1 MDPSLKLTSSRVSAN
16 DYEEVF
22 DYLYK
27 SRMTDGLPVVPP
39 TEDRVAR
46 MVAGSGRDPREL
58 IGKIPPALGDATVE
72 KIAVNAVM
80 AGCLPEY
87 MPVIIAAVE
96 GMVEEAFD
104 LYGLQTTTNPGT
116 VGLIINGPIRKRLD
130 VNCESGCMGP
140 GWRAN
145 STIGRAIRLI
155 LLNIGGATVP
165 DVSKTTQAFPG
176 RFSFCFGENEEESPW
191 EPLHVERGFKPE
203 QSCVTV
209 IAPHGTLNM
218 TFGDRLVATEGL
230 PLMAAT
236 INDPATNHYSLFTGE
251 PLIVFNP
258 IHARELNAAGYGKR
272 ELKRYFWERCRWPVD
287 KLSSLARERRL
298 KKPHLIFDGMAP
310 MVPSPEYY
318 MIVVAGGHG
327 GLHTTFVPSFGE
339 PSAITKVIREP

>member
-1 MDPSLKLTSSRVSAN
+1 MSLTSSRVTA
-16 DYEEVF
+16 DGYEEAF
-22 DYLYK
+22 DYFYTQG
-27 SRMTDGLPVVPP
+27 MTDGLPIVPP
-39 TEDRVAR
+39 TEERVAR
-46 MVAGSGRDPREL
+46 MVAGSGRASADL
-58 IGKIPPALGDATVE
+58 VAKIPPHMGDATVE

-96 GMVEEAFD
+96 AMMEERFE
-104 LYGLQTTTNPGT
+104 LPGVQTTTNPVT
-116 VGLIINGPIRKRLD
+116 PVLVINGPIRHKLK
-130 VNCESGCMGP
+130 VNCGSGCMGP

-145 STIGRAIRLI
+145 ATIGRAIRLI
-155 LLNIGGATVP
+155 LLNLGGAAP
-165 DVSKTTQAFPG
+165 GDVDKATQGFPG
-176 RFSFCFGENEEESPW
+176 KYTFCFGENEEESPW